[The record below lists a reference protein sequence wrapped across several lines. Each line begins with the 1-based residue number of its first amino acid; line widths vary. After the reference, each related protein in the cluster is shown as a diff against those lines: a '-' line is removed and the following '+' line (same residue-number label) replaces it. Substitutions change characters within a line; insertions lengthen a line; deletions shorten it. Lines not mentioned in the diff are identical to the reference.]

1 MIQKVS
7 AEIIP
12 LRPLSILGLSN
23 NDGITTDA
31 TKTTPISPIISESLS
46 IRFLDKEIT
55 EIFLNIHALYQI
67 VPQEDVKK

>member
-31 TKTTPISPIISESLS
+31 TKNYPNISHHIGKSFNPFS
-46 IRFLDKEIT
+46 
-55 EIFLNIHALYQI
+55 
-67 VPQEDVKK
+67 